1 MDKIELIGM
10 DATHVAYLEN
20 FENPLI
26 NEQINAGYMFSFTA
40 FVDDKTQYIS
50 FVNRVRLEGQQFDIA
65 RITKKRDNIPSIDVE
80 CDHIS
85 YRLNRIISTSEDFEG
100 SPSQIV
106 GWLLQ
111 GTAFSPG
118 IIDFTD
124 VVYFAPGEKSVR
136 ECLIEL
142 ANFVGGELRW
152 DNFEVDLL
160 QRRGANNGLE
170 FKLGE
175 NIEGLSFET
184 DLTEGIPR
192 YALEVDVL
200 DLAHHPD
207 YAAVYDELKKV
218 HLGDSVRVYDPVLN
232 IDIVQRVVNYD
243 RDPFQKITPKISI
256 GNVIRDITEYFR
268 EQEDKEVE
276 DEEEDTSIHFKG
288 GGFFMVDNE
297 PPEDAPNGGTAVI
310 DFLAGTTQALN
321 IVGADITDQFKAGLS
336 ADYASTTVEDPNEP
350 VTIRM
355 SEAVLDFYTVLVK
368 VGATSYGNA
377 DFKNGL
383 LVVEGDFPNDV
394 EVFISDGELS
404 ASSIVKGYG
413 LHVDV
418 DEVVGGQDGYFLEF
432 GKSALA
438 DTMTFEFKY
447 EEGYDEI
454 WSVTTGINGDVSI
467 TDAIAIVT
475 SPVYTGSK
483 ITAIQ
488 AICDTTA
495 LDATGYEVSIQ
506 AMCKIL
512 EVVE

>member
-10 DATHVAYLEN
+10 DATHVAYLDN

-40 FVDDKTQYIS
+40 FVDDKTQFIS

-65 RITKKRDNIPSIDVE
+65 RITKKRDAIPSIDVE
-80 CDHIS
+80 CDHVS
-85 YRLNRIISTSEDFEG
+85 YRLNRPLNYEEDFEG
-100 SPSQIV
+100 SPAQIV
-106 GWLLQ
+106 AWLLH

-118 IIDFTD
+118 IIDFSEI
-124 VVYFAPGEKSVR
+124 VYFAPGEKSIR

-142 ANFVGGELRW
+142 ANYVGGELRW

-243 RDPFQKITPKISI
+243 RDPFQKITPKVSI
-256 GNVIRDITEYFR
+256 GNVIRDITEYLR
-268 EQEDKEVE
+268 EQEDKE
-276 DEEEDTSIHFKG
+276 DETEEDTSIHFKG

-336 ADYASTTVEDPNEP
+336 ADYASTNVEDPNEP

-368 VGATSYGNA
+368 VGTRSYGNT

-404 ASSIVKGYG
+404 ASTIVKAYG

-418 DEVVGGQDGYFLEF
+418 VAIGEGFYIEF
-432 GKSALA
+432 GTVKLTNA
-438 DTMTFEFKY
+438 MTFEFNNTA
-447 EEGYDEI
+447 GYDSVA
-454 WSVTTGINGDVSI
+454 SVTTGIRGEERYD
-467 TDAIAIVT
+467 
-475 SPVYTGSK
+475 SPVIITTKEIYTGDKVTGILAMCNDSGE
-483 ITAIQ
+483 TNMQVSIQ
-488 AICDTTA
+488 AICKSNEAGMAVT
-495 LDATGYEVSIQ
+495 
-506 AMCKIL
+506 
-512 EVVE
+512 